1 MSSANQL
8 NVFVCV
14 QIFEEARMNFTSNA
28 SKDEKVQSLLR
39 ERRMLEQ
46 RLEEA
51 HLHLSDIKGTWSA
64 QNMALETQVDRLSRQ
79 VAAETTEKRKAL
91 KAQDEIAEKM
101 KQIQFQ
107 LEKANSEIDERNQKV
122 NRTLNVDSVHENYTH
137 PPFCD
142 PQIKLLSEEIDD
154 LSTSLRE
161 FKDENEEEVTFLR
174 NKVVSW
180 TSIDGCNSR
189 TLSSSSSSSSSLA
202 ASSISLASDKPNDA
216 T

>member
-64 QNMALETQVDRLSRQ
+64 QNMTLETQVDRLSRQ

-122 NRTLNVDSVHENYTH
+122 NLRTSQCLNVDS
-137 PPFCD
+137 
-142 PQIKLLSEEIDD
+142 
-154 LSTSLRE
+154 
-161 FKDENEEEVTFLR
+161 
-174 NKVVSW
+174 
-180 TSIDGCNSR
+180 GCAKMIHIHHFVIR
-189 TLSSSSSSSSSLA
+189 R
-202 ASSISLASDKPNDA
+202 
-216 T
+216 